1 MMYQMVTE
9 GWLKSLSVDEQE
21 RPGGRVLMVTKTV
34 MYYILTYSI
43 DDADTHYDCVI
54 LSLCF

>member
-1 MMYQMVTE
+1 MVTE
-9 GWLKSLSVDEQE
+9 GCFKSLSVDEQE
-21 RPGGRVLMVTKTV
+21 RPGGRVLMVTKTF